1 MTDRLSF
8 PFDRHR
14 TVKNVFSRLLDAG
27 ASDVLLVG
35 GSVRDF
41 LLGRQPDDFDI
52 EVYGLDFAKIE
63 AALAGNCRTERVG
76 KSFGVLK
83 VGRSIDIALPRTEVK
98 AGIGHTG
105 FEVHSDP
112 NLDPKTAFGRRDF
125 TINAMGLRL
134 DGTLVDFYGGARDL
148 KKKILRAPTAAFKED
163 PLRVLRAMQFASRF
177 EMTLDERTAEYCR
190 EVAGE
195 FSTLSKERLYEEWKK
210 WALKGRFPSMG
221 LDILKQTGW
230 VDLFPQIGALIG
242 CQQNP
247 QWHPEGDAW
256 THTCLVTNE
265 MAKHIEASRHDTG
278 WGEPY
283 DDQTR
288 IVLMFAA
295 LCHDLGKPVVT
306 RRDENGTI
314 RSLGHA
320 EAGVPLAASFLESI
334 KSPGAVIDR
343 VLPLVHEHMA
353 ILNTQKLGGV
363 TPRTLRRLANR
374 LWPATVRQWC
384 ALCQSDALG
393 CFPPARDDK
402 TIRFQAD
409 VWLEAAER
417 EAVRDAKPK
426 PILQGRDLLG
436 RGIRPGPS
444 MGRLLQEAYEAQL
457 NNEINTLDQANRW
470 LEERLE
476 KGQP

>member
-8 PFDRHR
+8 PFDKHR
-14 TVKNVFSRLLDAG
+14 TIKNIFRRLFDAG
-27 ASDVLLVG
+27 ARDILLVG
-35 GSVRDF
+35 GVVRDF
-41 LLGRQPDDFDI
+41 LLGRRFDEFDI
-52 EVYGLDFAKIE
+52 EVYGLDFDKIV
-63 AALAGNCRTERVG
+63 AALAGICRTERVG

-83 VGRSIDIALPRTEVK
+83 VGHNIDIALPRTEVK

-105 FEVHSDP
+105 FDVHSDP
-112 NLDPKTAFGRRDF
+112 NLDPKVAFSRRDF
-125 TINAMGLRL
+125 TINAMGIRL
-134 DGTLVDFYGGARDL
+134 DGTLVDFYGGEEDL
-148 KKKILRAPTAAFKED
+148 KKKILRAPSPAFKED

-190 EVAGE
+190 EVVGE

-230 VDLFPQIGALIG
+230 VKLFPELDALIG

-256 THTCLVTNE
+256 THTSLVTNE
-265 MAKHIEASRHDTG
+265 MAKHIAASRHDTSR
-278 WGEPY
+278 GEPY
-283 DDQTR
+283 DDQAR
-288 IVLMFAA
+288 MVLMFAA
-295 LCHDLGKPVVT
+295 LCHDLGKPVVSC
-306 RRDENGTI
+306 RDETGTI
-314 RSLGHA
+314 RSHGHA
-320 EAGVPLAASFLESI
+320 EAGVPLAVSFLESI
-334 KSPGAVIDR
+334 KVPSAIIDR
-343 VLPLVHEHMA
+343 VLPLVREHMA
-353 ILNTQKLGGV
+353 ILNTQKLGAV

-384 ALCQSDALG
+384 AVCQSDALG

-409 VWLEAAER
+409 VWLDAAER

-426 PILQGRDLLG
+426 PILQGRDLLS
-436 RGIRPGPS
+436 RGMSPGPA
-444 MGRLLQEAYEAQL
+444 MGRVLDDAYEAQL
-457 NNEINTLDQANRW
+457 NNEINTIDEANRW
-470 LEERLE
+470 LDERLFME
-476 KGQP
+476 E